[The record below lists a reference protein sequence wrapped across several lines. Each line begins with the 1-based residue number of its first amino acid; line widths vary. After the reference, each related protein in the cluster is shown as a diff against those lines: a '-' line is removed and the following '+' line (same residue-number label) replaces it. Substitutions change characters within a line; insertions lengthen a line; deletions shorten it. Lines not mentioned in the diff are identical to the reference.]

1 MIQPSQGV
9 HVVIDKKFLNSSH
22 AIMVPHTTDGRVLFA
37 VPWLNH
43 VILGT
48 TDTQTNKPLIEPKAL
63 NQEIDFIIS
72 NAGRYMTKKP
82 KKEDIKSVFVGL
94 RPLAISN
101 NEKESTKE
109 ISRHHKIKVSTSGL
123 ISILG
128 GKWTTYRKIGQDAI
142 DLSLIH
148 I

>member
-1 MIQPSQGV
+1 MP
-9 HVVIDKKFLNSSH
+9 IDKKFLNSAH

-109 ISRHHKIKVSTSGL
+109 ICDICGIYLVSDNILKIL
-123 ISILG
+123 
-128 GKWTTYRKIGQDAI
+128 
-142 DLSLIH
+142 
-148 I
+148 